1 MKMMQE
7 IAEPDKILVLII
19 FLFVYIL
26 IMTEIIDRTIAA
38 LIGAVLMVFYQF
50 LSMEGALEELHENLS
65 ILLLIIGMF
74 IIVEVTKDAGL
85 FQYLTVRM
93 LKVSGGEPIRLLVLF
108 CALGT
113 GLSIFLSNVASMM
126 ILGSLT
132 LVVCEA
138 LRLDPKP
145 LLISEALILDV
156 GGLTTIVSSIPNMI
170 IGRSAGYDFIT
181 FFLKFAP
188 FVLIASIT
196 AIYICRRLFF
206 KELIPEGR
214 KGISSEAIDFLDEW
228 SVVEDKKL
236 FYRAAGIL
244 ILVLACFTVG
254 GKLGPPFDDLGF
266 IAIMG
271 AALALFLSGIEP
283 KRVFHEIEWSS
294 LFFFGSL
301 FIVVRGAADTGLL
314 TDLAQILART
324 AGESLLGISLLI
336 CWIGGIASSL
346 VDNIPITV
354 AFLPVIEELPRISSN
369 FGMNGA
375 PHDVLWL
382 SIILGANLGGGFTPI
397 GSPSNIIALN
407 MYYGAVKIPEK
418 QSEFFKTFFLI
429 GVTVS
434 FVLMSIATIYIFLSL
449 FLSQLALSAI
459 TVVAG
464 IVALLILIRPWER
477 ILIRK
482 QD

>member
-1 MKMMQE
+1 
-7 IAEPDKILVLII
+7 
-19 FLFVYIL
+19 
-26 IMTEIIDRTIAA
+26 
-38 LIGAVLMVFYQF
+38 
-50 LSMEGALEELHENLS
+50 MEGALEELHENLS

-108 CALGT
+108 CALGA
-113 GLSIFLSNVASMM
+113 GLSIFLTNVASMV

-132 LVVCEA
+132 LVVCDA

-145 LLISEALILDV
+145 FLISEALILDV

-188 FVLIASIT
+188 FVLIACIT

-206 KELIPEGR
+206 KELIPEDR
-214 KGISSEAIDFLDEW
+214 KGISAESIDFLDEW
-228 SVVEDKKL
+228 SVVEDKNL

-244 ILVLACFTVG
+244 ILVLACFTIG

-369 FGMNGA
+369 FGVNGA

-382 SIILGANLGGGFTPI
+382 SI
-397 GSPSNIIALN
+397 
-407 MYYGAVKIPEK
+407 MQ
-418 QSEFFKTFFLI
+418 QSTYF
-429 GVTVS
+429 
-434 FVLMSIATIYIFLSL
+434 
-449 FLSQLALSAI
+449 
-459 TVVAG
+459 
-464 IVALLILIRPWER
+464 
-477 ILIRK
+477 
-482 QD
+482 